1 MSAATVAAALGGR
14 KTLRTNIRSD
24 FDLAAAATQGLPAEA
39 AYRVVESGLLEAD
52 ELFQLVIPRRT
63 FERRRDEKQALTV
76 AESDRLVRV
85 VRVIVR
91 AVEALGDAAKA
102 RKWLRISNRSLRGS
116 RPLSLL
122 ETDIGARM
130 VERALGRI
138 EHGVYS

>member
-14 KTLRTNIRSD
+14 KTLRTDIRSD
-24 FDLAAAATQGLPAEA
+24 FDLATAATQGIPAEA
-39 AYRVVESGLLEAD
+39 AYRVLESGLLEAD

-63 FERRRDEKQALTV
+63 FERRRDDKQALTV
-76 AESDRLVRV
+76 AESDRLLRV

-102 RKWLRISNRSLRGS
+102 RKWLRMSNRSLRGS
-116 RPLSLL
+116 QPLSLL

-130 VERALGRI
+130 VERVLGRI